1 MPMHEQCLLWPI
13 DVHSL
18 ILKSWSKMADLREIT
33 GFPIL
38 NIWRPFHS
46 QISGVNDLS
55 WTCLLMNNVCNGPL
69 MYIASF
75 WKLSPRWPTCG
86 KLMAFP
92 ILNIWRPFHSHITG
106 VNDSSWTCILMNNVC
121 NGPLVYMASFWN
133 LALRLPTC
141 GKLHDFPY
149 LTYGDLSTAI
159 SQLWMT
165 WPR

>member
-75 WKLSPRWPTCG
+75 W
-86 KLMAFP
+86 
-92 ILNIWRPFHSHITG
+92 
-106 VNDSSWTCILMNNVC
+106 NV
-121 NGPLVYMASFWN
+121 GP
-133 LALRLPTC
+133 RLPTSR
-141 GKLHDFPY
+141 KLRDFPY
-149 LTYGDLSTAI
+149 LKYGDLSK
-159 SQLWMT
+159 SRCQHWMT
-165 WPR
+165 WGGHAFSWTLSVMTDWCRYPYFEILVQDGRPTGNYGILDT